1 MLYRI
6 LTRLGLYRRSR
17 CHCGALALTYD
28 ASRGWCD
35 VCAIKTI
42 GG

>member
-6 LTRLGLYRRSR
+6 LTRLGFCRRSR

-28 ASRGWCD
+28 ESRGYCGPH
-35 VCAIKTI
+35 TPLQ
-42 GG
+42 